1 MRPADKY
8 RYKFINMQWVPVG
21 ESEVLQ
27 NEERQIIQ
35 HPSSPNSGEFW
46 MKKPIS
52 FKTVKVTH
60 NSTSKHGNIL
70 LYTMHKYQLELVV
83 APVGRKMPF
92 KIKIPETTFIA
103 VTSYQNIQVRAPE
116 T

>member
-1 MRPADKY
+1 MVTVRGLNPRAEYTVSLRMRPADKY

-60 NSTSKHGNIL
+60 NSASKHGNVSTAWVQGVICVFSSTVSSFPQCNL
-70 LYTMHKYQLELVV
+70 CHH
-83 APVGRKMPF
+83 
-92 KIKIPETTFIA
+92 
-103 VTSYQNIQVRAPE
+103 
-116 T
+116 